1 MVIRLRQR
9 LGSAVGIVGCLS
21 AVGMGLSTAMPVA
34 IAGSASVPLSQTNA
48 AAAPSA
54 IAPPFTA
61 LSRLSG
67 FSADGRHYIHLES
80 SRDTGAGVPTS
91 RLQVVDMTSNRCA
104 PQGCDETRYGEAQA
118 GLSLAQTELELLQK
132 TWALRQ
138 SLQLAIPQ
146 AGKTL
151 PVLSR
156 SRDPLGT
163 EIVTVQKAGQ
173 AKPME
178 LRLHQL
184 HPAAPGPAA
193 PSGPNEAAV
202 LQDGSVLSLELLHDG
217 QWQQVSVIQRFQQDG
232 LEYSIREVKLS
243 PQGDRLA
250 VLLTVTLTTFEGT
263 LTTTLVQGFQL

>member
-1 MVIRLRQR
+1 MVRLRSG
-9 LGSAVGIVGCLS
+9 LGWMLGLVGCLS
-21 AVGMGLSTAMPVA
+21 ATGTGISSAPPAA
-34 IAGSASVPLSQTNA
+34 IAGSAGTPPRQTMA
-48 AAAPSA
+48 QIAPGA
-54 IAPPFTA
+54 IAPTFTT

-91 RLQVVDMTSNRCA
+91 RLQIVDLTRNRCA
-104 PQGCDETRYGEAQA
+104 PQSCLETRYGEAQA
-118 GLSLAQTELELLQK
+118 GMSLAQAELELLQK

-138 SLQLAIPQ
+138 SLQLATPQ
-146 AGKTL
+146 TGKTL

-156 SRDPLGT
+156 SRDPVGT
-163 EIVTVQKAGQ
+163 EIMTLQRAGQ
-173 AKPME
+173 AQPME

-184 HPAAPGPAA
+184 HRASPGPPD
-193 PSGPNEAAV
+193 PSGPDEPAV
-202 LQDGSVLSLELLHDG
+202 LQDGSVLSLELLQDG

-232 LEYSIREVKLS
+232 LAYSIREVKLS

-263 LTTTLVQGFQL
+263 LATTLVQGFDL